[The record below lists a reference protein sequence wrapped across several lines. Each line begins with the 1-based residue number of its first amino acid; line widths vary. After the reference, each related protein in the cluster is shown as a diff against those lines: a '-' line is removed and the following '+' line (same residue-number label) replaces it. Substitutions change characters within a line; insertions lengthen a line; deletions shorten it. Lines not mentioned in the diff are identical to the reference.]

1 MREIWETPY
10 GNAIL
15 KIKRAN
21 KHIAD
26 IEQRIL
32 TAGDTYHLTLHIDAK
47 TGKQFLNY
55 RISDRKIRAHLALMI
70 GDAIHNFKCALDIAW
85 GETYTT
91 LYPTTFEP
99 KFLNF
104 PFRPERKTL
113 ETVLTKKG
121 KIPDTCRLFSFVVD
135 SVKSYKTGNPDLW
148 AVHRLDIHDKHRLL
162 IVVLNFM
169 FIDDVELEH
178 ENGEIE
184 SRTLT
189 LAGLSSGRIEIP
201 FGSQLKSHGNATI
214 EVKFRDGMAA
224 EGLSVVPALK
234 NWSRSVARIVRSLQ
248 RIK

>member
-1 MREIWETPY
+1 MWETPY
-10 GNAIL
+10 GNAVL

-26 IEQRIL
+26 IEQRL
-32 TAGDTYHLTLHIDAK
+32 LAARNAYQLTLHVDAK
-47 TGKQFLNY
+47 SGKQFLNY

-70 GDAIHNFKCALDIAW
+70 GDAIHNLKCALDIAW
-85 GETYTT
+85 GNTYTT

-99 KFLNF
+99 RFLNF
-104 PFRPERKTL
+104 PFQPERKTL

-178 ENGEIE
+178 ENGEVE
-184 SRTLT
+184 CRTLT

-201 FGSQLKSHGNATI
+201 FGSHLKSHGQAAI
-214 EVKFRDGMAA
+214 EVKFCDGMAA
-224 EGLSVVPALK
+224 EGLSVVPTLQGY
-234 NWSRSVARIVRSLQ
+234 SRKVSRIVRTL
-248 RIK
+248 RKIK

>member
-10 GNAIL
+10 GNAVL
-15 KIKRAN
+15 KIKRAD

-26 IEQRIL
+26 IERRL
-32 TAGDTYHLTLHIDAK
+32 LAARDAYHLTLHVDAK

-70 GDAIHNFKCALDIAW
+70 GDAIHNLMCALDIAW
-85 GETYTT
+85 GNTYTT
-91 LYPTTFEP
+91 LYPNTFDP
-99 KFLNF
+99 RFLNF
-104 PFRPERKTL
+104 PFQPERKTL

-178 ENGEIE
+178 ENGEVE
-184 SRTLT
+184 CRTLT

-201 FGSQLKSHGNATI
+201 FGSHLKSRGHAAI
-214 EVKFRDGMAA
+214 EVKFRDGMEA
-224 EGLSVVPALK
+224 EGLSVVPTLK
-234 NWSRSVARIVRSLQ
+234 SYSRRVEKIVRAL
-248 RIK
+248 RKIK